1 MHSVKR
7 RKSSVNEDT
16 GSSSS
21 SSSSSITHFRSS
33 IKTNHKSH
41 IFSKQHLNKPV
52 SNPFTNSNSNSN
64 SLNSN
69 SKSFSLDKLPPNVLD
84 LILSQLQT
92 VDLISLSETNK
103 KLNDLAQPHIFNSIH
118 ITIPTKLQDDEEDEV
133 AYDENTNNTQF
144 IKTVPL
150 INLHHPNVSI
160 KSQIVA
166 SSEHI
171 DTT

>member
-52 SNPFTNSNSNSN
+52 SNPFTNSN

-118 ITIPTKLQDDEEDEV
+118 ITIPTKLQDD
-133 AYDENTNNTQF
+133 DENTNNTQF